1 MAISSLLVPGVNI
14 PQPDNSWLSSIAD
27 SIGGAIT
34 NVRADRSF
42 TGLADRLQGGASAP
56 QQPAGGF
63 LSSLAGPQ
71 AQQQP
76 AQTAPVAPVSRG
88 ALQGDTYKPFIET
101 VRSGGLTNP
110 YGLAAVAATGKA
122 ESGWSAKNAM
132 RTWSD
137 PSESGQAGTAGGILS
152 WRGPRYQAL
161 AATGDLSPQ
170 GQAKF
175 FLQENPQLI
184 QKLNNAKSVEEA
196 QQLMNNAWAFAGY
209 NRPGGESARRMALAQ
224 NYYANEFGNAP
235 TNGGAAAIEAIAPL
249 EQGDTSGTETAYVDP
264 MVKVEPR
271 ADTAPYTMASP
282 TAPQPQGQAP
292 MQVADSSGASGLIAQ
307 GVTPVQRG
315 SVDPSII
322 QYMLRDRNL
331 RDVGLKLWA
340 ANAEGQKAGE
350 PWQFVNLPD
359 GTLARANQQ
368 TGAVE
373 RLGTFSKPKEEK
385 ALINLG
391 DGQLFDPNTRE
402 TIDAGG
408 GRKKAPSIVELFDEQ
423 TGQPYK
429 ARWNDEAGTF
439 ERVGGVKARSGMSL
453 TTNPDGTVTLTEGTV
468 GNMPKLTESEGRNSG
483 FYGRGIESQNILN
496 SLESEG
502 TSVWNKT
509 VGNLPVVGNFARSE
523 DAQKYDQAKR
533 NFINAVLRRES
544 GAVISPEEFANAEQ
558 QYFPQPGDGEEVI
571 IQKRRNRDTTIQGL
585 KVSSGQGAQFA
596 LPSGQAPQPPS
607 PPSPPAPPQAGV
619 SRVTSPADYERLPS
633 GARYTDPNGNIRT
646 KR

>member
-1 MAISSLLVPGVNI
+1 MAIANLTVQQPTI
-14 PQPDNSWLSSIAD
+14 PRPDVSWLDGIAE
-27 SIGGAIT
+27 SLGGVIDQAGDT
-34 NVRADRSF
+34 R
-42 TGLADRLQGGASAP
+42 LARQALGSMSVSP
-56 QQPAGGF
+56 QQQATGGF
-63 LSSLAGPQ
+63 LSRLAPQQQPQ
-71 AQQQP
+71 AQGP
-76 AQTAPVAPVSRG
+76 QTAAVTPVYRG
-88 ALQGDTYKPFIET
+88 DLQGDTYRPFIDT
-101 VRSGGLTNP
+101 VRAGGLTNP
-110 YGLAAVAATGKA
+110 YGLAAVASTGKA

-161 AATGDLSPQ
+161 AATGDLSPE

-184 QKLNNAKSVEEA
+184 QALNNASSVEEA
-196 QQLMNNAWAFAGY
+196 QQIMNNAWKFAGY
-209 NRPGGESARRMALAQ
+209 DRPGGESSRRLAMAKS
-224 NYYANEFGNAP
+224 YYSSEFGNAP
-235 TNGGAAAIEAIAPL
+235 PANGGAAAIEAIAPL

-271 ADTAPYTMASP
+271 ADAAPYTMASP
-282 TAPQPQGQAP
+282 TAPQQSRAP
-292 MQVADSSGASGLIAQ
+292 MQVADASGSTGMIAQ
-307 GVTPVQRG
+307 GVTPIQRG
-315 SVDPSII
+315 SVDPELIAR
-322 QYMLRDRNL
+322 MVGNPRLRDF
-331 RDVGLKLWA
+331 GIALWKQ
-340 ANAEGQKAGE
+340 NAGQSGGE

-373 RLGTFSKPKEEK
+373 RLGTFAKPKEEK

-509 VGNLPVVGNFARSE
+509 VGSLPVVGNFARSE

-633 GARYTDPNGNIRT
+633 GARYTDPDGNIRT

>member
-1 MAISSLLVPGVNI
+1 MAVSSLLVPGVNI
-14 PQPDNSWLSSIAD
+14 PQPDNSWLSGIAD
-27 SIGGAIT
+27 SIGGAIK
-34 NVRADRSF
+34 NVRDDRSF
-42 TGLADRLQGGASAP
+42 TGLADRLQGGSAVPP

-63 LSSLAGPQ
+63 LSSLAPQTQQQAPSAPQSAGGRIDQSIRDGIVSTANALGVSPVDLATAISYETAGTFDPTKSGPTTQWGQHRGLIQFGEPQ
-71 AQQQP
+71 AQKYGVNWDD
-76 AQTAPVAPVSRG
+76 PVGSQLG
-88 ALQGDTYKPFIET
+88 ENG
-101 VRSGGLTNP
+101 
-110 YGLAAVAATGKA
+110 AVANYLRDTGVKP
-122 ESGWSAKNAM
+122 GMGLMDIYSAIN
-132 RTWSD
+132 
-137 PSESGQAGTAGGILS
+137 AGGV
-152 WRGPRYQAL
+152 GRY
-161 AATGDLSPQ
+161 DRSD
-170 GQAKF
+170 
-175 FLQENPQLI
+175 
-184 QKLNNAKSVEEA
+184 
-196 QQLMNNAWAFAGY
+196 
-209 NRPGGESARRMALAQ
+209 
-224 NYYANEFGNAP
+224 AN
-235 TNGGAAAIEAIAPL
+235 NGGAPGTVADKVNSQMAGHLARARALFGDAAAPASAADAVTAMGEGGSL
-249 EQGDTSGTETAYVDP
+249 ASAFSGEGQA
-264 MVKVEPR
+264 PR
-271 ADTAPYTMASP
+271 
-282 TAPQPQGQAP
+282 AP

-340 ANAEGQKAGE
+340 ANAEGQKASE

-373 RLGTFSKPKEEK
+373 RLGTFAKPQEEK

-408 GRKKAPSIVELFDEQ
+408 GRKKAPNIVELFDEQ

-619 SRVTSPADYERLPS
+619 SRVTSPEDYERLPS